1 MCKIFPSS
9 LSLIAM
15 RWFDGLEKGA
25 IRGYDELIRA
35 FEARFMMCSRTS
47 KPFAS
52 FLSLVMK
59 EGETFRAY
67 LDHYWELYNEI
78 GGDNEGFTT
87 STFMVGLP
95 IDSDLRA
102 SLALKPV
109 TDINKSMKWVEEYMR
124 LEDDQLQD
132 KAKVKVSVE
141 EKKEVRVDQALRP
154 WRDFFPQAQKQ
165 RTEMV
170 SSLYKEP
177 IYQIVGKIKNEP
189 YFRWPNKMSG
199 DVIKRNQSLYY
210 SYHQDCE
217 HTTKDCQTLKDHLR

>member
-1 MCKIFPSS
+1 M
-9 LSLIAM
+9 
-15 RWFDGLEKGA
+15 
-25 IRGYDELIRA
+25 
-35 FEARFMMCSRTS
+35 
-47 KPFAS
+47 
-52 FLSLVMK
+52 
-59 EGETFRAY
+59 
-67 LDHYWELYNEI
+67 
-78 GGDNEGFTT
+78 
-87 STFMVGLP
+87 GLP

-102 SLALKPV
+102 SLALKPI
-109 TDINKSMKWVEEYMR
+109 TDMNKLMEWVEEYKR

-132 KAKVKVSVE
+132 MAKAKVQ
-141 EKKEVRVDQALRP
+141 KEVKIDQAPQPR
-154 WRDFFPQAQKQ
+154 RDFFPQAQKQ

>member
-1 MCKIFPSS
+1 M
-9 LSLIAM
+9 
-15 RWFDGLEKGA
+15 
-25 IRGYDELIRA
+25 
-35 FEARFMMCSRTS
+35 
-47 KPFAS
+47 
-52 FLSLVMK
+52 
-59 EGETFRAY
+59 
-67 LDHYWELYNEI
+67 
-78 GGDNEGFTT
+78 
-87 STFMVGLP
+87 
-95 IDSDLRA
+95 
-102 SLALKPV
+102 
-109 TDINKSMKWVEEYMR
+109 
-124 LEDDQLQD
+124 QD

-217 HTTKDCQTLKDHLR
+217 HTTKDCQTLKDDLR